1 MSTHSSDFDDLS
13 EYSAH
18 TFDTAETQSIDTVE
32 ELLQRFTLD
41 HRPDCTLKLRNRVG
55 PAVLGA
61 DLTYSIAKAES
72 SGTLVVKPADRNS
85 PWRRLKV
92 DRNGTFT
99 LRLATKWD
107 INAGE
112 IKRKKL
118 IPLTDGAEGRIHWS
132 VNYSMPSLEGN
143 VGNEQVGEH
152 RAELGH
158 AHFSIPKVELV
169 AWPQQLL
176 QRVRSGP
183 SPTVSAE
190 STAAA
195 ATAETPAAAGPGET
209 PAAPDSGSLHKAGG
223 LFSGSKAGGLFGGS
237 GSKAAATAAEDEP
250 AAKDSSKAGGMLHAS
265 SKGGGLSHPSP
276 SSKAA
281 GAHEDEPAA
290 AKDSGS
296 SKAAGIFGGGKAEGF
311 FRGSKAAGLF
321 GGGKTD
327 TFVGDKAAG
336 GPGGKDSQAVGP
348 LAAVSLALQRYSGGL
363 GGGKGSSSR
372 EVRSSRG
379 ERTRSLGRVQLP
391 AGDLRA
397 YVFQLAS

>member
-1 MSTHSSDFDDLS
+1 M
-13 EYSAH
+13 
-18 TFDTAETQSIDTVE
+18 
-32 ELLQRFTLD
+32 
-41 HRPDCTLKLRNRVG
+41 
-55 PAVLGA
+55 
-61 DLTYSIAKAES
+61 TYSIAKAES

-99 LRLATKWD
+99 LRSRKLSWWVFTLDLHGHANPFKGTRNLSYRLATKWD

-183 SPTVSAE
+183 SPSISAE
-190 STAAA
+190 STPAAAVAAA
-195 ATAETPAAAGPGET
+195 AAPAGPEDV

-237 GSKAAATAAEDEP
+237 GSSKAASTAPEDEP
-250 AAKDSSKAGGMLHAS
+250 AAKGSKEAGGLLSAS
-265 SKGGGLSHPSP
+265 SKGGGLFSP
-276 SSKAA
+276 GPGSKAA

-290 AKDSGS
+290 AKHSGS